1 MYYKVGV
8 KGVEIDPFRNTS
20 QFHDSSVFQ
29 MACGPHP
36 ISQIIN
42 FADLT
47 IMRSIVFTPRD

>member
-1 MYYKVGV
+1 MCYNVGV
-8 KGVEIDPFRNTS
+8 KGVEIDPFRIAS

-42 FADLT
+42 FTDLT
-47 IMRSIVFTPRD
+47 IMRSIVFSPA

>member
-1 MYYKVGV
+1 MCYKVGV
-8 KGVEIDPFRNTS
+8 KGVEIDPFRNAS

-47 IMRSIVFTPRD
+47 IMRSIVFSPA

>member
-8 KGVEIDPFRNTS
+8 KGVEIDPFRIAS
-20 QFHDSSVFQ
+20 QFHDSNVFQ
-29 MACGPHP
+29 MACGPHS

-47 IMRSIVFTPRD
+47 ILRSIVFSPA